1 MTIVVIRL
9 HAMDDLVGTR
19 VERARAVHDALTDSG
34 PPVSPIRLS
43 EGDGVITLSEPSDA
57 PSVPIDG
64 VLRDRCSRYS
74 YGPLG
79 HPDLSALLRWALGP
93 QRTVRT
99 GDGEERLLTFHPSA
113 GGLPSTT
120 AYVVALQTLDEIP
133 VGVYEFDRGHH
144 RLLRR
149 RTGDVR
155 GALAQGLVQPQFARR
170 APVVVILV
178 GELDATLT
186 KYSER
191 HYRTL
196 HVDAGFAAAHLYLIA
211 TALDLA
217 CCAISGFY
225 DNRISEM
232 LSLQRS
238 QVPLLAFAVGARCEV
253 GEQRQPGD
261 PHPPADNG

>member
-1 MTIVVIRL
+1 MIVIRI
-9 HAMDDLVGTR
+9 HVMDGLVGTR
-19 VERARAVHDALTDSG
+19 VERARAVHNVLTESG

-43 EGDGVITLSEPSDA
+43 DDNGVITLSEPSDA
-57 PSVPIDG
+57 PSTPIDH
-64 VLRDRCSRYS
+64 VFRDRRSRYS

-79 HPDLSALLRWALGP
+79 QPDLSALLRWALGP

-99 GDGEERLLTFHPSA
+99 GDGEERALTFHPSA

-120 AYVVALQTLDEIP
+120 AYVIVLQAFDEIP
-133 VGVYEFDRGHH
+133 VGVYQFDRGHH

-155 GALAQGLVQPQFARR
+155 SALAEGLVQPQFARR

-178 GELDATLT
+178 GELEVTMA

-191 HYRTL
+191 HYRTV
-196 HVDAGFAAAHLYLIA
+196 HVDAGLAAAHLYLIA

-238 QVPLLAFAVGARCEV
+238 QVPLLAFAVGSRCEV

-261 PHPPADNG
+261 PHPPAHEG